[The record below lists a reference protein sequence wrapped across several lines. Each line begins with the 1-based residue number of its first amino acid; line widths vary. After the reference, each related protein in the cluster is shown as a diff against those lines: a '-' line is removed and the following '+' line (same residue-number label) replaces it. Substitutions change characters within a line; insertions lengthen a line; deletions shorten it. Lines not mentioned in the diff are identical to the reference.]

1 VPESDP
7 DAPTHDLVQRDAH
20 LDVALRG
27 RPALETFV
35 ALFAELEQ
43 LTPTDGELRVLIDES
58 EIDAGLLGSPEIRA
72 MMAAWEGSDGLRE
85 RSRIAI
91 YAPSD
96 LVYGLSRMAQAYGGT
111 AADERLAVFRTKD
124 AARDWLL
131 GHQVRPPRAA
141 TIGRH
146 LGDTNDLR
154 SPNTYANG

>member
-20 LDVALRG
+20 LDVVLRG

-43 LTPTDGELRVLIDES
+43 LTTTDGELLVLIDES
-58 EIDAGLLGSPEIRA
+58 EIDAGLLGSPELRA

-96 LVYGLSRMAQAYGGT
+96 LVYGLNRMARRCSPATRRRADSRSSAPKTPPETGCS
-111 AADERLAVFRTKD
+111 AAIQD
-124 AARDWLL
+124 
-131 GHQVRPPRAA
+131 
-141 TIGRH
+141 
-146 LGDTNDLR
+146 
-154 SPNTYANG
+154 